1 MNKNLI
7 IILILSIFNIYANSI
22 SINNKFDMPIAIQT
36 FVNAT
41 NSGDSQ
47 SFVANFTED
56 AYLRDWFYTFKGQEG
71 VNIWNKSDN
80 IGKNT
85 HFDVL
90 SIFKGKTDD
99 EYILKVKVS
108 GNGFNGNSKIQFFL
122 KDNFIS
128 KMIIL
133 PW

>member
-1 MNKNLI
+1 MN
-7 IILILSIFNIYANSI
+7 
-22 SINNKFDMPIAIQT
+22 
-36 FVNAT
+36 VT

-99 EYILKVKVS
+99 EYILKVKSVREW
-108 GNGFNGNSKIQFFL
+108 F
-122 KDNFIS
+122 
-128 KMIIL
+128 
-133 PW
+133 